1 MSRTFAF
8 GLLAILLIGCTAVA
22 PTPNQPTATLPS
34 TASSETQPELE
45 KYFDGQP
52 GTFVLVDLK
61 RDHILR
67 YNPDRAAQRFLPA
80 STFKILN
87 SLISLE
93 TGVIPHENTVIK
105 WDGTSYDIPA
115 WNQDHTMRTAIAN
128 SVVWY
133 YQELAR
139 RVGKERMQTYVDA
152 AGYGN
157 HDISGNID
165 SFWLD
170 GALRISADEQVEFLK
185 RFYQNELPFA
195 QRNLDIVKDILVLE
209 KTPVSQLSGKTG
221 TQLRVKPTINW
232 FVGYVEK
239 GDEIYLFATNLEL
252 PEGVTDTTR
261 AKEITKRILRDME
274 LIPSQQ

>member
-1 MSRTFAF
+1 MARALSIVA
-8 GLLAILLIGCTAVA
+8 LAVLLIGCAAAGPTPDRPAAA
-22 PTPNQPTATLPS
+22 PTIAT
-34 TASSETQPELE
+34 TSETKPELE

-52 GTFVLVDLK
+52 GTFVLYDLK
-61 RDHILR
+61 RDHFLR

-93 TGVIPHENTVIK
+93 TGVIPDENTVIK
-105 WDGTSYDIPA
+105 WDGTPYDIPE

-139 RVGKERMQTYVDA
+139 RVGKERMQKYVDA

-170 GALRISADEQVEFLK
+170 GALRISANEQVEFLK
-185 RFYQNELPFA
+185 RLYQDNLPFS
-195 QRNLDIVKDILVLE
+195 QRNLHIVKDILVLE

-221 TQLRVKPTINW
+221 TQLRVKPSINW
-232 FVGYVEK
+232 FGGYVEK
-239 GDEIYLFATNLEL
+239 DGNVYIFATNLEL
-252 PEGVTDTTR
+252 SEGDTSSTR
-261 AKEITKRILRDME
+261 AKETTQRILLDMG
-274 LIPSQQ
+274 LIQSHQ

>member
-34 TASSETQPELE
+34 TALSETKPELE

-105 WDGTSYDIPA
+105 WDGTSYDVPA

>member
-1 MSRTFAF
+1 MSRTFAI
-8 GLLAILLIGCTAVA
+8 GLLAILLIGCTTA
-22 PTPNQPTATLPS
+22 PTPNQPTATPPS
-34 TASSETQPELE
+34 AASAETKPELE

-52 GTFVLVDLK
+52 GTFVLYDLK
-61 RDHILR
+61 RDHSLR
-67 YNPDRAAQRFLPA
+67 YNPERAAQRFLPA

-93 TGVIPHENTVIK
+93 TGAIPDENTVIK
-105 WDGTSYDIPA
+105 WDGTAYDVPS

-139 RVGKERMQTYVDA
+139 RVGKERMQKYVEA

-165 SFWLD
+165 SFWLE

-185 RFYQNELPFA
+185 RFYQNEMPFA

-209 KTPVSQLSGKTG
+209 KTPTSQLSGKTG
-221 TQLRVKPTINW
+221 TQLRVKPSINW
-232 FVGYVEK
+232 FVGYVKK
-239 GDEIYLFATNLEL
+239 GDEVYLFATNLEL
-252 PEGVTDTTR
+252 PEGVTDNTR

-274 LIPSQQ
+274 LIQ

>member
-1 MSRTFAF
+1 MVRALSIA
-8 GLLAILLIGCTAVA
+8 LLAALLIGCAAAA
-22 PTPNQPTATLPS
+22 PTPDRLTAPPTIAT
-34 TASSETQPELE
+34 TSETKPELE

-52 GTFVLVDLK
+52 GTFVLYDLK
-61 RDHILR
+61 RDQVLR

-93 TGVIPHENTVIK
+93 TGVIPDENTVIK
-105 WDGTSYDIPA
+105 WDGTHYDVPS
-115 WNQDHTMRTAIAN
+115 WNQDHTLKTAIAD

-139 RVGKERMQTYVDA
+139 RVGQERMQKYVDA

-157 HDISGNID
+157 RDISGNID

-185 RFYQNELPFA
+185 RLYQDDLPFS
-195 QRNLDIVKDILVLE
+195 QRNLHIVKDILVLE
-209 KTPVSQLSGKTG
+209 KTPISQLSGKTG
-221 TQLRVKPTINW
+221 TQLRVQPSINW

-239 GDEIYLFATNLEL
+239 DGNVYLFATNLEL
-252 PEGVTDTTR
+252 PAGVSDNTR
-261 AKEITKRILRDME
+261 AKETTKRILRDME
-274 LIPSQQ
+274 LIQSHQ

>member
-105 WDGTSYDIPA
+105 WDGTSYDVPA

>member
-1 MSRTFAF
+1 MVRTVCIV
-8 GLLAILLIGCTAVA
+8 LLAALLIGCATATPTPDRPTAA
-22 PTPNQPTATLPS
+22 PTSA
-34 TASSETQPELE
+34 ASSETKPELE

-61 RDHILR
+61 RDHFLR
-67 YNPDRAAQRFLPA
+67 YNPERAAQRFLPA

-93 TGVIPHENTVIK
+93 TGVIPDENTVIK
-105 WDGTSYDIPA
+105 WNGTSYNIPS
-115 WNQDHTMRTAIAN
+115 WNQDHTLKTAMAN

-139 RVGKERMQTYVDA
+139 RVGQERMQKYVDA
-152 AGYGN
+152 VGYGN

-170 GALRISADEQVEFLK
+170 GGLRISADEQVEFLK
-185 RFYQNELPFA
+185 RLYQDELPFA

-209 KTPVSQLSGKTG
+209 KTPLAQLSGKTG
-221 TQLRVKPTINW
+221 TQLRVKPSVNW

-239 GDEIYLFATNLEL
+239 DGNVYIFATNLEL
-252 PEGVTDTTR
+252 PEGVSDNTR
-261 AKEITKRILRDME
+261 AKETTKRILRDME
-274 LIPSQQ
+274 LISSHQ